1 MRAKNP
7 PTFNFYQLVSDR
19 AKYIVEHPNS
29 HSTKPLSCLMEQLV
43 GSLLNAHLA
52 YGDAVLLELL
62 GQDGVEEGVA
72 ARVEGQDEDGEDL
85 GLLQGDQVEPSASR
99 QGEKG
104 DGSPKI
110 IIKILNFTAL
120 LL

>member
-1 MRAKNP
+1 M
-7 PTFNFYQLVSDR
+7 
-19 AKYIVEHPNS
+19 
-29 HSTKPLSCLMEQLV
+29 
-43 GSLLNAHLA
+43 LNAHLA

-104 DGSPKI
+104 DGSPKD
-110 IIKILNFTAL
+110 IIKILNFTRKLRKKIIKL
-120 LL
+120 LTLVMMGGGPYVSPQSVLFFY